1 MSPPKPSRRAA
12 VAPFMAMDVLRQAR
26 RLEQA
31 GRQII
36 HMELGEPGAPAPLLV
51 REAAAA
57 ALRDG
62 RLGYGE
68 AMGDAVL
75 RERIARHYA
84 EHYGVEVA
92 SDRVMVT
99 TGSSGA
105 FLLAFLAG
113 FDAGARIGV
122 VQPGYPAYANILE
135 ALGLS
140 PAPIEVGAETR
151 FAPTME
157 LIEAAHRRERLDGLL
172 LMSPANPTG
181 AMIAPAELEKIC
193 VFCEDAG
200 VVLVSDEIYH
210 RLEYEGRAETALRF
224 SQGAIVV
231 NSFSK
236 YYAMTGWRLGWA
248 IAPTSLA
255 RPMERLQQ
263 SLAICA
269 PTLSQ
274 RAALAAFDAG
284 EELESIKRGYA
295 SSRVTAVAPA
305 AANRTAAVRAAG
317 RSLLHLRRR
326 FASDD
331 RFDSVLRGH
340 AGGDRR
346 RRHAGRRLRPREGS
360 DDIADFLRRIAGG
373 CGLGRRAAQRVAEPL
388 GLITACRR
396 RASPWRAATSRP
408 SWGAPDR
415 PG

>member
-26 RLEQA
+26 RLEQS
-31 GRQII
+31 GRHII
-36 HMELGEPGAPAPLLV
+36 HMELGEPGAPAPSLV
-51 REAAAA
+51 RAAAIA
-57 ALRDG
+57 ALQNG
-62 RLGYGE
+62 ALGYGE
-68 AMGDAVL
+68 ALGDAVL
-75 RERIARHYA
+75 RDRIARHYA

-92 SDRVMVT
+92 SDRVIVT

-135 ALGLS
+135 ALGLIV
-140 PAPIEVGAETR
+140 APIEVGARTR
-151 FAPTME
+151 FAPTAE

-181 AMIAPAELEKIC
+181 SMIAPVELEKIC
-193 VFCEDAG
+193 AFCEDAG

-210 RLEYEGRAETALRF
+210 RLEHEGRAETALRF
-224 SQGAIVV
+224 SRSAIVV

-248 IAPTSLA
+248 IAPASLA

-295 SSRVTAVAPA
+295 RS
-305 AANRTAAVRAAG
+305 
-317 RSLLHLRRR
+317 RSLLLRQLPRIGLPLFAPPDGAFYIYADVSHLTT
-326 FASDD
+326 
-331 RFDSVLRGH
+331 DSVRFCTDMLEEIGVAVTPGVDFDRARGASTLRISY
-340 AGGDRR
+340 A
-346 RRHAGRRLRPREGS
+346 
-360 DDIADFLRRIAGG
+360 
-373 CGLGRRAAQRVAEPL
+373 
-388 GLITACRR
+388 
-396 RASPWRAATSRP
+396 
-408 SWGAPDR
+408 GAPEEVALGVER
-415 PG
+415 LSAWLSRSA

>member
-12 VAPFMAMDVLRQAR
+12 VAPFMAMEVLRQAR

-36 HMELGEPGAPAPLLV
+36 HMELGEPGAPAPLVV
-51 REAAAA
+51 REAAVA

-113 FDAGARIGV
+113 FDADARVGV

-140 PAPIEVGAETR
+140 LAPIEVGPETR
-151 FAPTME
+151 FAPTVE

-193 VFCEDAG
+193 AFCEDAG

-224 SQGAIVV
+224 SRGAIVV

-248 IAPTSLA
+248 IAPASLA

-295 SSRVTAVAPA
+295 RSRLLLLRQLPRIGLPLFAPPDGA
-305 AANRTAAVRAAG
+305 FYVYADV
-317 RSLLHLRRR
+317 SHLTT
-326 FASDD
+326 
-331 RFDSVLRGH
+331 DSVRFCTDMLEEIGVAVTPGVDFDRARGASTLRISY
-340 AGGDRR
+340 AGPPEEVALGVE
-346 RRHAGRRLRPREGS
+346 RLS
-360 DDIADFLRRIAGG
+360 AWL
-373 CGLGRRAAQRVAEPL
+373 
-388 GLITACRR
+388 
-396 RASPWRAATSRP
+396 SR
-408 SWGAPDR
+408 SA
-415 PG
+415 

>member
-1 MSPPKPSRRAA
+1 MSLPKPSRRAA

-151 FAPTME
+151 FAPTVE

-193 VFCEDAG
+193 AFCDDAG

-295 SSRVTAVAPA
+295 RS
-305 AANRTAAVRAAG
+305 
-317 RSLLHLRRR
+317 RSLLLRQLPRIGLPMFAPPDGAFYIYADVSHLTTDSTR
-326 FASDD
+326 FCTDMLEEIGVAVTPGVDFD
-331 RFDSVLRGH
+331 RARGATTLRISY
-340 AGGDRR
+340 AGPPEDVALGVE
-346 RRHAGRRLRPREGS
+346 RLS
-360 DDIADFLRRIAGG
+360 AWL
-373 CGLGRRAAQRVAEPL
+373 
-388 GLITACRR
+388 
-396 RASPWRAATSRP
+396 SR
-408 SWGAPDR
+408 SA
-415 PG
+415 

>member
-51 REAAAA
+51 REAAVA

-113 FDAGARIGV
+113 FDAGARVGV
-122 VQPGYPAYANILE
+122 VQPGYPPYANILE
-135 ALGLS
+135 SLGLS
-140 PAPIEVGAETR
+140 LAPIEVGPETR
-151 FAPTME
+151 FAPTVE

-193 VFCEDAG
+193 TFCEDAG

-224 SQGAIVV
+224 SRGAIVV

-248 IAPTSLA
+248 IAPASLA

-295 SSRVTAVAPA
+295 RS
-305 AANRTAAVRAAG
+305 
-317 RSLLHLRRR
+317 RSLLLRQLPRIGLPLFAPPDGAFYIYADVSHLTT
-326 FASDD
+326 
-331 RFDSVLRGH
+331 DSVRFCTDMLEEIGVAVTPGVDFDRARGASTLRISY
-340 AGGDRR
+340 A
-346 RRHAGRRLRPREGS
+346 
-360 DDIADFLRRIAGG
+360 
-373 CGLGRRAAQRVAEPL
+373 
-388 GLITACRR
+388 
-396 RASPWRAATSRP
+396 
-408 SWGAPDR
+408 GAPEEVALGVER
-415 PG
+415 LSAWLSRSA

>member
-84 EHYGVEVA
+84 EHYGVDVA

-140 PAPIEVGAETR
+140 LAPIEVGPETR
-151 FAPTME
+151 FAPTVE
-157 LIEAAHRRERLDGLL
+157 LIETAHRRERLDGLL

-181 AMIAPAELEKIC
+181 AMIAPAELGKIC
-193 VFCEDAG
+193 AFCEDAG

-224 SQGAIVV
+224 SRGAIVV

-248 IAPTSLA
+248 IAPASLA

-295 SSRVTAVAPA
+295 RS
-305 AANRTAAVRAAG
+305 
-317 RSLLHLRRR
+317 RSLLLRQLPRIGLPLFAPPDGAFYIYADVSHLTT
-326 FASDD
+326 
-331 RFDSVLRGH
+331 DSVRFCTDMLEEIGVAVTPGVDFDRARGASSLRISY
-340 AGGDRR
+340 AGPPEEVALGVE
-346 RRHAGRRLRPREGS
+346 RLS
-360 DDIADFLRRIAGG
+360 AWL
-373 CGLGRRAAQRVAEPL
+373 
-388 GLITACRR
+388 
-396 RASPWRAATSRP
+396 SR
-408 SWGAPDR
+408 SA
-415 PG
+415 

>member
-1 MSPPKPSRRAA
+1 MRYKAAMSLPKPSRRAA

-105 FLLAFLAG
+105 FLLALLAG

-135 ALGLS
+135 ALGLG

-151 FAPTME
+151 FAPTVE

-193 VFCEDAG
+193 AFCEDAG

-295 SSRVTAVAPA
+295 RS
-305 AANRTAAVRAAG
+305 
-317 RSLLHLRRR
+317 RSLLLRQLPQIGLPLFAPPDGAFYIYVDISHLTTDSTR
-326 FASDD
+326 FCTDMLEEIGVAVTPGVDFD
-331 RFDSVLRGH
+331 RARGATTLRISY
-340 AGGDRR
+340 AGSPEDVALGVE
-346 RRHAGRRLRPREGS
+346 RLS
-360 DDIADFLRRIAGG
+360 AWL
-373 CGLGRRAAQRVAEPL
+373 
-388 GLITACRR
+388 
-396 RASPWRAATSRP
+396 SR
-408 SWGAPDR
+408 SA
-415 PG
+415 

>member
-51 REAAAA
+51 REAAVA

-113 FDAGARIGV
+113 FDAGARVGV

-140 PAPIEVGAETR
+140 LAPIEVGPETR
-151 FAPTME
+151 FAPTVE

-193 VFCEDAG
+193 AFCEDAG

-224 SQGAIVV
+224 SRGAIVV

-248 IAPTSLA
+248 IAPASLA

-295 SSRVTAVAPA
+295 RS
-305 AANRTAAVRAAG
+305 
-317 RSLLHLRRR
+317 RSLLLRQLPRIGLPLFAPPDGAFYIYADVSHLTT
-326 FASDD
+326 
-331 RFDSVLRGH
+331 DSVRFCTDMLEEIGVAVTPGVDFDRARGASTLRISY
-340 AGGDRR
+340 AGPPEEVALGVE
-346 RRHAGRRLRPREGS
+346 RLS
-360 DDIADFLRRIAGG
+360 AWL
-373 CGLGRRAAQRVAEPL
+373 
-388 GLITACRR
+388 
-396 RASPWRAATSRP
+396 SR
-408 SWGAPDR
+408 SA
-415 PG
+415 

>member
-12 VAPFMAMDVLRQAR
+12 VAPFMAMEVLRQAR

-36 HMELGEPGAPAPLLV
+36 HMELGEPGAPAPLVV
-51 REAAAA
+51 REAAVA

-113 FDAGARIGV
+113 FDAGARVGV

-140 PAPIEVGAETR
+140 LAPIEVGPETR
-151 FAPTME
+151 FAPTVE

-193 VFCEDAG
+193 AFCEDAG

-224 SQGAIVV
+224 SRGAIVV

-248 IAPTSLA
+248 IAPASLA

-295 SSRVTAVAPA
+295 RS
-305 AANRTAAVRAAG
+305 
-317 RSLLHLRRR
+317 RSLLLRQLPRIGLPLFAPPDGAFYIYADVSHLTT
-326 FASDD
+326 
-331 RFDSVLRGH
+331 DSVRFCTDMLEEIGVAVTPGVDFDRARGASTLRISY
-340 AGGDRR
+340 AGPPEEVALGVE
-346 RRHAGRRLRPREGS
+346 RLS
-360 DDIADFLRRIAGG
+360 AWL
-373 CGLGRRAAQRVAEPL
+373 
-388 GLITACRR
+388 
-396 RASPWRAATSRP
+396 SR
-408 SWGAPDR
+408 SA
-415 PG
+415 

>member
-31 GRQII
+31 GRHII
-36 HMELGEPGAPAPLLV
+36 HMELGEPGAPAPRLV
-51 REAAAA
+51 RAAAVA
-57 ALRDG
+57 ALEG
-62 RLGYGE
+62 GALGYGE
-68 AMGDAVL
+68 ALGDAVL
-75 RERIARHYA
+75 RDRIARHYA
-84 EHYGVEVA
+84 EHYGAQVA
-92 SDRVMVT
+92 PESVIVT

-135 ALGLS
+135 ALGLIVS
-140 PAPIEVGAETR
+140 PIEVGAETR
-151 FAPTME
+151 FAPTAE
-157 LIEAAHRRERLDGLL
+157 LIEVAHRRERLDGLL

-193 VFCEDAG
+193 AFCDDAG
-200 VVLVSDEIYH
+200 VSLVSDEIYH

-224 SQGAIVV
+224 SHDAIVV

-248 IAPTSLA
+248 IAPESLA

-284 EELESIKRGYA
+284 EELEAIKASYA
-295 SSRVTAVAPA
+295 QSRT
-305 AANRTAAVRAAG
+305 
-317 RSLLHLRRR
+317 LLLRRLPQIGLPLFAPPDGAFYIYADVSHMTTDSTR
-326 FASDD
+326 FCSDLLEEIGVAVTPGVDFDRARGAST
-331 RFDSVLRGH
+331 LRLSF
-340 AGGDRR
+340 AGSPEDVALGVE
-346 RRHAGRRLRPREGS
+346 RLG
-360 DDIADFLRRIAGG
+360 AWL
-373 CGLGRRAAQRVAEPL
+373 
-388 GLITACRR
+388 
-396 RASPWRAATSRP
+396 SR
-408 SWGAPDR
+408 SK
-415 PG
+415 

>member
-1 MSPPKPSRRAA
+1 MASP
-12 VAPFMAMDVLRQAR
+12 AR
-26 RLEQA
+26 PRLSSSA
-31 GRQII
+31 KS
-36 HMELGEPGAPAPLLV
+36 
-51 REAAAA
+51 AAA

-84 EHYGVEVA
+84 EHYGVEVTA
-92 SDRVMVT
+92 NRVMVT

-140 PAPIEVGAETR
+140 LAPIEVGPETR
-151 FAPTME
+151 FAPTVE

-181 AMIAPAELEKIC
+181 SMIAPVELEKIC
-193 VFCEDAG
+193 AFCEDAG

-210 RLEYEGRAETALRF
+210 RLEHEGRAETALRF
-224 SQGAIVV
+224 SRSAIVV

-248 IAPTSLA
+248 IAPASLA

-284 EELESIKRGYA
+284 EELELIKRGYA
-295 SSRVTAVAPA
+295 RS
-305 AANRTAAVRAAG
+305 
-317 RSLLHLRRR
+317 RSLLLRQLPRIGLPLFAPPDGAFYIYADVSHLTTDSTR
-326 FASDD
+326 FCANMLEETGVAVTPGVDFD
-331 RFDSVLRGH
+331 RARGATTLRISY
-340 AGGDRR
+340 AGSPEDVALGVE
-346 RRHAGRRLRPREGS
+346 RLG
-360 DDIADFLRRIAGG
+360 AWL
-373 CGLGRRAAQRVAEPL
+373 
-388 GLITACRR
+388 
-396 RASPWRAATSRP
+396 SR
-408 SWGAPDR
+408 SI
-415 PG
+415 

>member
-51 REAAAA
+51 REAAVA

-113 FDAGARIGV
+113 FDAGARVGV

-140 PAPIEVGAETR
+140 LAPIEVGPETR
-151 FAPTME
+151 FAPTVE

-193 VFCEDAG
+193 AFCEDAG

-210 RLEYEGRAETALRF
+210 RLEYEGRAETGLRF
-224 SQGAIVV
+224 SRGAIVV

-248 IAPTSLA
+248 IAPASLA

-295 SSRVTAVAPA
+295 RS
-305 AANRTAAVRAAG
+305 
-317 RSLLHLRRR
+317 RSLLLRQLPRIGLPLFAPPDGAFYIYADVSHLTT
-326 FASDD
+326 
-331 RFDSVLRGH
+331 DSVRFCTDMLEEIGVAVTPGVDFDRARGASTLRISY
-340 AGGDRR
+340 AGPPEEVALGVE
-346 RRHAGRRLRPREGS
+346 RLS
-360 DDIADFLRRIAGG
+360 AWL
-373 CGLGRRAAQRVAEPL
+373 
-388 GLITACRR
+388 
-396 RASPWRAATSRP
+396 SR
-408 SWGAPDR
+408 SA
-415 PG
+415 

>member
-113 FDAGARIGV
+113 FDAGARVGV

-140 PAPIEVGAETR
+140 LAPIEVGPETR
-151 FAPTME
+151 FAPTVE

-193 VFCEDAG
+193 AFCEDAG

-224 SQGAIVV
+224 SRGAIVV

-248 IAPTSLA
+248 IAPAKSGATYGAIAAITGHLRADVVAA
-255 RPMERLQQ
+255 RR
-263 SLAICA
+263 
-269 PTLSQ
+269 
-274 RAALAAFDAG
+274 
-284 EELESIKRGYA
+284 
-295 SSRVTAVAPA
+295 
-305 AANRTAAVRAAG
+305 AG
-317 RSLLHLRRR
+317 RLRRR
-326 FASDD
+326 RGTRNPSSEAMRAAARCCCASCRESDC
-331 RFDSVLRGH
+331 RCS
-340 AGGDRR
+340 RR
-346 RRHAGRRLRPREGS
+346 RTEPFTS
-360 DDIADFLRRIAGG
+360 TPTFRI
-373 CGLGRRAAQRVAEPL
+373 
-388 GLITACRR
+388 
-396 RASPWRAATSRP
+396 
-408 SWGAPDR
+408 
-415 PG
+415 

>member
-26 RLEQA
+26 RLEQS
-31 GRQII
+31 GRHII
-36 HMELGEPGAPAPLLV
+36 HMELGEPGAPAPSLV
-51 REAAAA
+51 RAAAIA
-57 ALRDG
+57 ALQNG
-62 RLGYGE
+62 ALGYGE
-68 AMGDAVL
+68 ALGDAVL
-75 RERIARHYA
+75 RDRIARHYA

-92 SDRVMVT
+92 SDRVIVT

-135 ALGLS
+135 ALGLIV
-140 PAPIEVGAETR
+140 APIEVGARTR
-151 FAPTME
+151 FAPTAE

-193 VFCEDAG
+193 AFCDDAG
-200 VVLVSDEIYH
+200 VSLVSDEIYH

-224 SQGAIVV
+224 SHDAIVV

-248 IAPTSLA
+248 IAPESLA

-284 EELESIKRGYA
+284 AELEAIKRSYA
-295 SSRVTAVAPA
+295 QSRA
-305 AANRTAAVRAAG
+305 
-317 RSLLHLRRR
+317 LLLRRLPQIGLPLFAPPDGAFYIYADVSHLTADSAR
-326 FASDD
+326 FCADMLEEIGVAVTPGVDFD
-331 RFDSVLRGH
+331 RARGGSTLRISY
-340 AGGDRR
+340 AGSPEDV
-346 RRHAGRRLRPREGS
+346 A
-360 DDIADFLRRIAGG
+360 
-373 CGLGRRAAQRVAEPL
+373 LGVEWL
-388 GLITACRR
+388 GAWL
-396 RASPWRAATSRP
+396 SR
-408 SWGAPDR
+408 ST
-415 PG
+415 

>member
-51 REAAAA
+51 REAAVA

-113 FDAGARIGV
+113 FDAGARVGV

-140 PAPIEVGAETR
+140 LAPIEVGPETR
-151 FAPTME
+151 FAPTVE

-193 VFCEDAG
+193 AFCEDAG

-224 SQGAIVV
+224 SRGAIVV

-248 IAPTSLA
+248 IAPASLA

-295 SSRVTAVAPA
+295 RS
-305 AANRTAAVRAAG
+305 
-317 RSLLHLRRR
+317 RSLLLRQLPRIGLPLFAPPDGAFYIYADVSHLTT
-326 FASDD
+326 
-331 RFDSVLRGH
+331 DSVRFCTDMLEEIGVAVTPGVDFDRARGASTLRISY
-340 AGGDRR
+340 A
-346 RRHAGRRLRPREGS
+346 
-360 DDIADFLRRIAGG
+360 
-373 CGLGRRAAQRVAEPL
+373 
-388 GLITACRR
+388 
-396 RASPWRAATSRP
+396 
-408 SWGAPDR
+408 GAPEEVALGVER
-415 PG
+415 LSAWLSRSA

>member
-51 REAAAA
+51 REAAVA

-113 FDAGARIGV
+113 FDAGARVGV

-140 PAPIEVGAETR
+140 LAPIEVGPETR
-151 FAPTME
+151 FAPTVE

-193 VFCEDAG
+193 AFCEDAG

-224 SQGAIVV
+224 SRGAIVV

-236 YYAMTGWRLGWA
+236 YYVMTGWRLGWA
-248 IAPTSLA
+248 IAPASLA

-295 SSRVTAVAPA
+295 RS
-305 AANRTAAVRAAG
+305 
-317 RSLLHLRRR
+317 RSLLLRQLPRIGLPLFAPPDGAFYIYADVSHLTT
-326 FASDD
+326 
-331 RFDSVLRGH
+331 DSVRFCTDMLEEIGVAVTPGVDFDRARGASTLRISY
-340 AGGDRR
+340 AGPPEEVALGVE
-346 RRHAGRRLRPREGS
+346 RLS
-360 DDIADFLRRIAGG
+360 AWL
-373 CGLGRRAAQRVAEPL
+373 
-388 GLITACRR
+388 
-396 RASPWRAATSRP
+396 SR
-408 SWGAPDR
+408 SA
-415 PG
+415 

>member
-51 REAAAA
+51 REAAVA

-68 AMGDAVL
+68 AMGEAVL

-84 EHYGVEVA
+84 EHYGVEVTA
-92 SDRVMVT
+92 DRVMVT

-113 FDAGARIGV
+113 FDAGARVGV

-140 PAPIEVGAETR
+140 LAPIEVGPETR
-151 FAPTME
+151 FAPTVE

-193 VFCEDAG
+193 AFCEDAG

-224 SQGAIVV
+224 SRGAIVV

-248 IAPTSLA
+248 IAPASLA

-295 SSRVTAVAPA
+295 RS
-305 AANRTAAVRAAG
+305 
-317 RSLLHLRRR
+317 RSLLLRQLPRIGLPLFAPPDGAFYIYADVSHLTT
-326 FASDD
+326 
-331 RFDSVLRGH
+331 DSVRFCTDMLEEIGVAVTPGVDFDRARGASTLRISY
-340 AGGDRR
+340 AGPPEEVALGVE
-346 RRHAGRRLRPREGS
+346 RLS
-360 DDIADFLRRIAGG
+360 AWL
-373 CGLGRRAAQRVAEPL
+373 
-388 GLITACRR
+388 
-396 RASPWRAATSRP
+396 SR
-408 SWGAPDR
+408 SA
-415 PG
+415 

>member
-51 REAAAA
+51 REAAVA

-113 FDAGARIGV
+113 FDAGARVGV

-140 PAPIEVGAETR
+140 LAPIEVGPETR
-151 FAPTME
+151 FAPTVE

-193 VFCEDAG
+193 TFCEDAG

-224 SQGAIVV
+224 SRGAIVV

-248 IAPTSLA
+248 IAPASLA

-295 SSRVTAVAPA
+295 LS
-305 AANRTAAVRAAG
+305 
-317 RSLLHLRRR
+317 RSLLLRQLPRIGLPLFAPPDGAFYIYADVSHLTT
-326 FASDD
+326 
-331 RFDSVLRGH
+331 DSVRFCTDMLEEIGVAVTPGVDFDRARGASTLRISY
-340 AGGDRR
+340 A
-346 RRHAGRRLRPREGS
+346 
-360 DDIADFLRRIAGG
+360 
-373 CGLGRRAAQRVAEPL
+373 
-388 GLITACRR
+388 
-396 RASPWRAATSRP
+396 
-408 SWGAPDR
+408 GAPEEVALGVER
-415 PG
+415 LSAWLSRSA

>member
-51 REAAAA
+51 REAAVA

-113 FDAGARIGV
+113 FDAGARVGV
-122 VQPGYPAYANILE
+122 VQPGYPPYANILE
-135 ALGLS
+135 SLGLS
-140 PAPIEVGAETR
+140 LAPIEVGPETR
-151 FAPTME
+151 FAPTVE

-193 VFCEDAG
+193 TFCEDAG

-224 SQGAIVV
+224 SRGAIVV

-248 IAPTSLA
+248 IAPASLA

-295 SSRVTAVAPA
+295 LS
-305 AANRTAAVRAAG
+305 
-317 RSLLHLRRR
+317 RSLLLRQLPRIGLPLFAPPDGAFYIYADVSHLTT
-326 FASDD
+326 
-331 RFDSVLRGH
+331 DSVRFCTDMLEEIGVAVTPGVDFDRARGASTLRISY
-340 AGGDRR
+340 A
-346 RRHAGRRLRPREGS
+346 
-360 DDIADFLRRIAGG
+360 
-373 CGLGRRAAQRVAEPL
+373 
-388 GLITACRR
+388 
-396 RASPWRAATSRP
+396 
-408 SWGAPDR
+408 GAPEEVALGVER
-415 PG
+415 LSAWLSRSA